1 MGKMDEQIIVV
12 DRGFLFDNEA
22 ITFQGLLTDW
32 KHTSAFMHRFK
43 EYKVTRRGDAEDDA
57 TLKQPIPYAIIR
69 RGDEVYLYKR
79 LSGGGEAKLFDRLS
93 IGIGGHMNRV
103 NDVRNW
109 NDNLMMNFFREMHE
123 ELEISYAEELEP
135 KIIGLIN
142 DDLDTTGV
150 GLHHIAILMVLD
162 VPDHVEVHVRET
174 DELEG
179 AWVNIKHLHESPI
192 FDGLESWSQYAVG
205 AL

>member
-1 MGKMDEQIIVV
+1 MGKMDEMILAVER
-12 DRGFLFDNEA
+12 DWLFNNE
-22 ITFQGLLTDW
+22 TLVFQGLLENVAHV
-32 KHTSAFMHRFK
+32 KHLMKKFK
-43 EYKVTRRGDAEDDA
+43 AYKEVRRGDAEDDA

-79 LSGGGEAKLFDRLS
+79 LNGGGEAKLFDRLS

-103 NDVRNW
+103 NDIRNW
-109 NDNLMMNFFREMHE
+109 NDNLMMNFFRELHE

-142 DDLDTTGV
+142 DDLDVTGV

-192 FDGLESWSQYAVG
+192 FEGLESWSQYAVG